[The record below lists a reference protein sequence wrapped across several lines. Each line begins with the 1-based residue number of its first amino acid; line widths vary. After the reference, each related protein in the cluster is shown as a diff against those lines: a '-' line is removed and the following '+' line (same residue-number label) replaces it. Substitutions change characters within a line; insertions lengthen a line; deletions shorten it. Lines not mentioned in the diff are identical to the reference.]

1 MQVTEKQV
9 KMAAKLY
16 EMRDTAKRL
25 LRDKYAAKM
34 TEYGEILQA
43 TAERDSR
50 TPMEV
55 AIAVSY
61 KNDTPAM
68 EICFIMAAAVE
79 LAEPSTDM
87 RE

>member
-1 MQVTEKQV
+1 MQATEKQV

-34 TEYGEILQA
+34 TEYGKILQA
-43 TAERDSR
+43 TATRDKR

-55 AIAVSY
+55 AIAVCS
-61 KNDTPAM
+61 KLDTPAM
-68 EICFIMAAAVE
+68 EICFIMAAVVE